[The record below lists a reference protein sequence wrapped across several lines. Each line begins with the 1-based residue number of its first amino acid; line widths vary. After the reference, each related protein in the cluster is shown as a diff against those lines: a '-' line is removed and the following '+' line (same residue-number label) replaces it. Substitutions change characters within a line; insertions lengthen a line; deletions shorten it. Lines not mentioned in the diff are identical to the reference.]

1 MSRCVILAAGPVAD
15 VEPLKAML
23 RPDDRLI
30 AADGGWRLAQRL
42 GVTPSVLVADFD
54 SMPPVDLPQG
64 VQLRRLPVRK
74 DVTDNAAAAEIA
86 YEDGC
91 RDFLFFGWSGG
102 RLDHQQ
108 GAILTA
114 VDLAQKGCRVT
125 LADSQNIVRVLTGP
139 TALDPMPGWKLSLFA
154 FGGTVR
160 GLTLKNAA
168 YELTNYD
175 LSVTDPLC
183 TSNEFTDKPCEIT
196 FTEGTLLLYC
206 SKD

>member
-15 VEPLKAML
+15 VTPLKAML

-54 SMPPVDLPQG
+54 SMPPVDLPEG
-64 VQLRRLPVRK
+64 VELRRLPVRK
-74 DVTDNAAAAEIA
+74 DVTDNAAAAMYA
-86 YEDGC
+86 YEDGY
-91 RDFLFFGWSGG
+91 REFLFFGWSGG

-114 VDLAQKGCRVT
+114 VDLAQRGCRVT
-125 LADSQNIVRVLTGP
+125 LADERNIVRVLTGP
-139 TALDPMPGWKLSLFA
+139 VTVDPMPGWKLSLFA
-154 FGGTVR
+154 FGGPVC
-160 GLTLKNAA
+160 GLSIEGAS
-168 YELTNYD
+168 YELTGYD
-175 LSVTDPLC
+175 LAPTDPLC
-183 TSNEFTDKPCEIT
+183 TSNEFTDKPCRIS
-196 FTEGTLLLYC
+196 FDRGTILLFC